1 MRKSLSFGCEHK
13 IIQVLLSMC
22 KAQRYAVTR
31 QGTVKLA
38 SGSVCGPELVSGD
51 NLLLHR
57 IRNQMETGQQELL
70 EREWFWP
77 DYRLNSVRYPER
89 AVH

>member
-1 MRKSLSFGCEHK
+1 MTL
-13 IIQVLLSMC
+13 
-22 KAQRYAVTR
+22 

-38 SGSVCGPELVSGD
+38 YGSVCGPELVSRD

-57 IRNQMETGQQELL
+57 IRNQMERGQQEFL
-70 EREWFWP
+70 EREWYWP
-77 DYRLNSVRYPER
+77 DYMLNSVRYPER